1 MRHRPL
7 LIVLM
12 LGAGVGAAQA
22 APGFYAGAS
31 VGNSSISDDSSSP
44 PLNFD
49 ESDHGYRVFGGFRS
63 MFLGIE
69 AGYVDFGAP
78 EGSAGG
84 GGGLDAKVEA
94 RGWDLMGTGTIPLGK
109 RLEIFGQYGLV
120 KWDTKITINNGFSD
134 TDSGNDT
141 MWGAGVAFRF
151 GSHLVARLEY
161 ANYDVRALDTVELT
175 SAGLEFRF

>member
-1 MRHRPL
+1 MRHRLL
-7 LIVLM
+7 LIMLM
-12 LGAGVGAAQA
+12 LGAGIGAAQA
-22 APGFYAGAS
+22 AVGPYAGAS

-69 AGYVDFGAP
+69 AGYVDFGSP
-78 EGSAGG
+78 EGSA

-94 RGWDLMGTGTIPLGK
+94 SGWDLMAIGTIPLGK
-109 RLEIFGQYGLV
+109 RFEIFGKFGVV
-120 KWDTKITINNGFSD
+120 KWDTKITINNGISD
-134 TDSGNDT
+134 SASGSDN
-141 MWGAGVAFRF
+141 MWGAGVALRF
-151 GSHLVARLEY
+151 GSHLAARLEY
-161 ANYDVRALDTVELT
+161 GNYNVSSLDTVELK

>member
-12 LGAGVGAAQA
+12 LMVGVGAAQA
-22 APGFYAGAS
+22 AAGPYAGAG

-49 ESDHGYRVFGGFRS
+49 ESDTGYKVFGGFRS

-69 AGYVDFGAP
+69 LGYVDFGTP

-84 GGGLDAKVEA
+84 GFDAKVEA
-94 RGWDLMGTGTIPLGK
+94 SGWDLMAIGTIPLGK
-109 RLEIFGQYGLV
+109 RFEIFGKYGLI
-120 KWDTKITINNGFSD
+120 KWDTKITINNGISD
-134 TDSGNDT
+134 SDSGNDT
-141 MWGAGVAFRF
+141 MWGGGVAFRF
-151 GSHLVARLEY
+151 GGHLAARLEY
-161 ANYDVRALDTVELT
+161 ENFDVASLDTVELT